1 MKIGSFG
8 DVVFEASADLVRTPD
23 AVSRTRKGRYAE
35 HKVLGARPR
44 LEFLAP
50 ELVTLSMK
58 VRLHAAYGVDP
69 LEEAER
75 LAALCEEGKAER
87 LMLYGENLGY
97 FVLES
102 LSEVQK
108 KAGPD
113 GRIAFSEL
121 SLSFK
126 EYV

>member
-1 MKIGSFG
+1 MKVGSFG
-8 DVVFEASADLVRTPD
+8 DVVFEASAELVRTPES
-23 AVSRTRKGRYAE
+23 VTRTRKARYAE
-35 HKVLGARPR
+35 HKVLGAKPR

-50 ELVTLSMK
+50 ELAALSMK
-58 VRLHAAYGVDP
+58 IRLHAACGVDP
-69 LEEAER
+69 VREADR

-87 LMLYGENLGY
+87 LMLSGENLGT

-102 LSEVQK
+102 VSEVQK

-121 SLSFK
+121 TLSFK